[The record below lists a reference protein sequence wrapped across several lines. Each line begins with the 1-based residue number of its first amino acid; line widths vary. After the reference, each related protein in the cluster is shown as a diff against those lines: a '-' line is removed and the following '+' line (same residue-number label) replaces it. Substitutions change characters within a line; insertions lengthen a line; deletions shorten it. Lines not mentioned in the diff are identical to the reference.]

1 MACGTLARYTS
12 ECMMRRCFCCSI
24 SAATKV
30 RPVAVLV
37 GHSLVATSCL
47 ANSLGSIL
55 VAISCLAE
63 SPGAI
68 SCLFQI
74 DHVLN

>member
-12 ECMMRRCFCCSI
+12 GCMMRRCCSI

-47 ANSLGSIL
+47 ANSLGPIL
-55 VAISCLAE
+55 VAISCLAK

-68 SCLFQI
+68 SC
-74 DHVLN
+74 